1 MPTTEARKFAATAMN
16 DRSSR
21 SHTIYRLTLESKEI
35 GGDMVKV
42 SVLVSLP
49 TGVIIDQDECI
60 VDVLQWNAVRMCT
73 FICISIGTFHSTVQ
87 YVETFIYDKKVLIIY
102 KPQSPPA

>member
-1 MPTTEARKFAATAMN
+1 MHSSQYDFVLLCVHTTEARKFAATAMN

-49 TGVIIDQDECI
+49 ASCTILLLNV
-60 VDVLQWNAVRMCT
+60 VMQWNVRNAYVAVEVRNQRLGYLRPVHTRAVMC
-73 FICISIGTFHSTVQ
+73 I
-87 YVETFIYDKKVLIIY
+87 E
-102 KPQSPPA
+102 

>member
-1 MPTTEARKFAATAMN
+1 MN

-60 VDVLQWNAVRMCT
+60 VGVMQWNVVRMCT
-73 FICISIGTFHSTVQ
+73 FICISMELFILL
-87 YVETFIYDKKVLIIY
+87 YNMYRRLYIYDKKVLW
-102 KPQSPPA
+102 SSTA

>member
-1 MPTTEARKFAATAMN
+1 MN

-42 SVLVSLP
+42 SVLVSLLASC
-49 TGVIIDQDECI
+49 TILLLNV
-60 VDVLQWNAVRMCT
+60 VMQWNVRNAYVAV
-73 FICISIGTFHSTVQ
+73 
-87 YVETFIYDKKVLIIY
+87 
-102 KPQSPPA
+102 